1 MNSDKPKNPFARK
14 TPENPSKPV
23 KQIKVFGNPFKQAS
37 DSHEGFN
44 MREVMDNTI
53 APEPL
58 EEERKA
64 SSAMRNQLFK
74 SNAYPQPQQV
84 DSEILDGSS
93 KPSKRKMFE
102 KAKGSKEGN
111 TGNAAFMPQFINNPL
126 AQVGLDMTQK

>member
-14 TPENPSKPV
+14 TAEPPSKPV

-64 SSAMRNQLFK
+64 PSAMHKQLFK
-74 SNAYPQPQQV
+74 AGGHPQPQHV
-84 DSEILDGSS
+84 DSELLDGNSR
-93 KPSKRKMFE
+93 PSKRKMFE
-102 KAKGSKEGN
+102 KAKASKEGN
-111 TGNAAFMPQFINNPL
+111 SGPGAFMPQFINNPF